1 MNVLCVKLRS
11 FYDDS
16 LRSVESAERGECLMR
31 DGRRSNGFA
40 RGLAC
45 LLLACCTVASPAA
58 AQANGSTEPQSASS
72 LEMSGALLGTF
83 ADGAVTRMLVT
94 RGYAN
99 VAAVVDGGR
108 VFVTFENTR
117 YRDLRRAL
125 HEVAAEL
132 LPIIG
137 ADGELVLV
145 PSVDGV
151 PLGSAT
157 YAAAL
162 GFAAMRDEG
171 WTDADVPAPR
181 TSLSLAGIPAA
192 LHAVPPSSRSYGRVD
207 VVVHPWF
214 EASFGDFDEPIRSRT
229 GVAPEARIALRP
241 GLRLSAQV
249 LFTLQDDLPTGESRI
264 RPGLVTLSQTLRLPR
279 NVFVHATAGVF
290 TPNRYGAD
298 VQARAYTPSG
308 RWFAGA
314 ELGQTGQTS
323 FARDGWRRSGMDDRT
338 ALVEAG
344 WRDLRHGLRVTATAG
359 AFLRDQR
366 GVRLEVVRQFG
377 EVDLGG
383 FAMTSEQGTNGGAV
397 LRIPLGVSRHPKPR
411 ALRLRAA
418 DAFRWEYRYYGFVP
432 GGRRFRTGQFLDEE
446 IRVLG
451 ISSR

>member
-1 MNVLCVKLRS
+1 MHDQWRS
-11 FYDDS
+11 
-16 LRSVESAERGECLMR
+16 G
-31 DGRRSNGFA
+31 GFKQL
-40 RGLAC
+40 LAS
-45 LLLACCTVASPAA
+45 LLLTCTVASPAA
-58 AQANGSTEPQSASS
+58 AQADRSTEPQAVSPRAVCDAP
-72 LEMSGALLGTF
+72 LEPISE
-83 ADGAVTRMLVT
+83 DAVTRALVG

-99 VAAVVDGGR
+99 VAVIVECDR
-108 VFVTFENTR
+108 VFATFENTR

-125 HEVAAEL
+125 HEVTAEL
-132 LPIIG
+132 LPIIN
-137 ADGELVLV
+137 AERQLVLL
-145 PSVDGV
+145 PSIDGV

-157 YAAAL
+157 FAAAP
-162 GFAAMRDEG
+162 AASGAGTTARAEAG
-171 WTDADVPAPR
+171 VPAPR
-181 TSLSLAGIPAA
+181 TSLSLAGIPEA
-192 LHAVPPSSRSYGRVD
+192 LHTAPPASSSYGRVD

-214 EASFGDFDEPIRSRT
+214 EASFGDFDEPVRSRT

-249 LFTLQDDLPTGESRI
+249 LFTLQDDLPTGESRV

-279 NVFVHATAGVF
+279 NVFVHATAGAF

-323 FARDGWRRSGMDDRT
+323 FARGGWRRSEMDDRT
-338 ALVEAG
+338 ALVEGG
-344 WRDLRHGLRVTATAG
+344 WRDLRHGVRVTATAG

-432 GGRRFRTGQFLDEE
+432 GGRRFRTASLGDEMT
-446 IRVLG
+446 RWT
-451 ISSR
+451 ISKRR